1 MTSNPLSLFSKLA
14 AFSVQQPGC
23 GYTDALISALRNK
36 EGDKLTEAKKD
47 DPSCVLSSELPYVIR
62 EVSDNEIQPEST
74 PQARPVTRRESRIS
88 SYTWPTVLEPP
99 LDYESALDKSL
110 VEYAINTLPAGQ
122 GVPVSTSRRSFTKT
136 ADRQPM
142 RTSTSGTGA
151 IVLTK
156 PQWGVTKDNEIPDLS
171 TFNSIDSQDR
181 GYPTPPLRRTG
192 IQLSDQVL
200 PRAGPIGSGGGQD
213 YPLRYHGFYPTSPPG
228 GVLRHAYTY
237 VREEYGLD

>member
-1 MTSNPLSLFSKLA
+1 M
-14 AFSVQQPGC
+14 QQPGC
-23 GYTDALISALRNK
+23 AYTDALISALRNK
-36 EGDKLTEAKKD
+36 EDDKLAEAKKD

-74 PQARPVTRRESRIS
+74 PQARPVTRRESPIS

-99 LDYESALDKSL
+99 SDDESALDKSL
-110 VEYAINTLPAGQ
+110 VEYAIDKPPAGQ

-136 ADRQPM
+136 ANHQP
-142 RTSTSGTGA
+142 S
-151 IVLTK
+151 
-156 PQWGVTKDNEIPDLS
+156 S

-192 IQLSDQVL
+192 IQLSDQIL
-200 PRAGPIGSGGGQD
+200 HRAGPIGSGGGQD
-213 YPLRYHGFYPTSPPG
+213 YQLCYHGFYLTSPPR
-228 GVLRHAYTY
+228 GVLRHAYAY